1 MFFEESADNIQQSSD
16 LLETKFSVW
25 YEM

>member
-16 LLETKFSVW
+16 LLETKFSV
-25 YEM
+25 